1 MDPISDLIA
10 RYSALEVCKDDLVL
24 AYKLIARVFE
34 NKKNLFICGNGGSAS
49 DADHIVGEL
58 VKGFE
63 NPRPLDPKLS
73 KKLKDKDPHLG
84 KVLIDGLQQ
93 GLPAIALYGNHAI
106 ATAVS
111 NDNQAQLIYA
121 QQLQAIGKP
130 GDVLLAISTSGNS
143 PNILYALYLAQQL
156 GIHTIGLTGKSGGKM
171 KKYCEVCIY
180 APSSRTLQIQEYHLP
195 LYHTICLMLENHFF
209 GEDLSPY

>member
-1 MDPISDLIA
+1 MDPISDLIT
-10 RYSALEVCKDDLVL
+10 RYSALDVCKVDLIS
-24 AYKLIARVFE
+24 AYQLIAKGFE
-34 NKKNLFICGNGGSAS
+34 NKNCLFICGNGGSAS

-63 NPRPLDPKLS
+63 NPRSLDPKLS
-73 KKLKDKDPHLG
+73 KKLTDKDPNLG
-84 KVLIDGLQQ
+84 KVLVDGLQQ

-111 NDNQAQLIYA
+111 NDNHAHLVYA
-121 QQLQAIGKP
+121 QQLQALGKP

-143 PNILYALYLAQQL
+143 SNILYALYLAQQI

-171 KKYCEVCIY
+171 KNYCEVCIR

-209 GEDLSPY
+209 GENTSCN